1 MKLNGAEILV
11 ETLIAHG
18 VTDVFGFP
26 GGTVINLYDALY
38 DYQDQITHY
47 LTCHEQGAAHA
58 ADGYARAT
66 GKTGVVIATSGPG
79 ATNLVTGIATAYLD
93 STPMVAITGNV
104 ASNLIGKDSFQEVD
118 IVGITM
124 PVTKHNYMVKHIEEL
139 EEIVREAFQIARS
152 GRPGPVL
159 IDIPKDVQQARCE
172 FHGGK
177 PKPLLPIAS
186 VREEALAAAA
196 EMIDASE
203 RPFVYA
209 GGGLISCSAGEAL
222 RVFAERIDAPVGL
235 SIMGLTAL
243 DSRHPLKHGLTG
255 MHGHYVASKMNA
267 DADLIIGIGVRFSDR
282 ATGSTSKYQE
292 KTKIIHID
300 IDGAEIDKN
309 IDSVISLVGDAAEI
323 LPRLTE
329 LVKRRENPT
338 WIAQAELHRQEAKR
352 LLAHEG
358 EAQREQEQQ
367 SLLQQDEQQLLGQEG
382 ERRLEQRAPGTG
394 FTPQSIIHM
403 VRGFTT
409 DDTVISTD
417 VGQHQMWVAQEY
429 DFCVPR
435 TLLTSGGLGT
445 MGFGM
450 GAAIG
455 ASVARGSAR
464 TVLFTGDG
472 SFHMNMNEFVTAVT
486 YGLPIVVVI
495 FNNGS
500 LGMVRQWQNLF
511 FNQRYSNTTLKRKT
525 DYPKLAEAFG
535 GVGYR
540 ATSLD
545 ELQAALD
552 AAFAYDGP
560 VMIEC
565 LIDINEQVFPI
576 IPAGGSFDD
585 MIVK

>member
-1 MKLNGAEILV
+1 MKMKLNGAEILV

-38 DYQDQITHY
+38 DYQDRVTHY

-104 ASNLIGKDSFQEVD
+104 ASGLIGKDSFQEVD

-124 PVTKHNYMVKHIEEL
+124 PVTKHNYMVKHVEEL

-159 IDIPKDVQQARCE
+159 IDIPKDVQQAQCE
-172 FHGGK
+172 FHGGM
-177 PKPLLPIAS
+177 PKPLLPIPRVS
-186 VREEALAAAA
+186 EEALRAAA
-196 EMIDASE
+196 ELIDASE

-243 DSRHPLKHGLTG
+243 DSSHPLKHGLTG

-282 ATGSTSKYQE
+282 ATGSTSKYQA

-329 LVKRRENPT
+329 MVKRRENPT
-338 WIAQAELHRQEAKR
+338 WIAKADLHRQESERFLAQEEMQLHDQDPQAK
-352 LLAHEG
+352 E
-358 EAQREQEQQ
+358 
-367 SLLQQDEQQLLGQEG
+367 EQQLLAQEDMDA
-382 ERRLEQRAPGTG
+382 QATG
-394 FTPQSIIHM
+394 LTPQEIIHM
-403 VRGFTT
+403 VRRYAA
-409 DDTVISTD
+409 DDTVVSTD

-429 DFCVPR
+429 QFCLPR

-455 ASVARGSAR
+455 ASIARGSAR

-486 YGLPIVVVI
+486 YGLPVVVVL

-511 FNQRYSNTTLKRKT
+511 FNQRYSNTTLERKT

-535 GVGYR
+535 GKGYR
-540 ATSLD
+540 ASTMK

-552 AAFAYDGP
+552 AAFSQTEP
-560 VMIEC
+560 VLIEC
-565 LIDINEQVFPI
+565 LIDSDEKVFPI
-576 IPAGGSFDD
+576 IPPGGSFDD